1 MSVGDRMG
9 LGPTRTKT
17 ENEDGS
23 WTITVKPPAWL
34 PGVFPA
40 KSVVLDTEE
49 KRLGFLAWQN
59 GQLIQNALPM
69 LSSEERGILIDGGIE
84 L

>member
-1 MSVGDRMG
+1 
-9 LGPTRTKT
+9 
-17 ENEDGS
+17 
-23 WTITVKPPAWL
+23 
-34 PGVFPA
+34 
-40 KSVVLDTEE
+40 VVLDTEE